1 MPVPWY
7 ASEGQRATLSSLFFP
22 SPSQGLQGRNS
33 AWQAVVNA
41 SPSESCGLLLF
52 SFFETG
58 FHAGARGGLKL
69 IFWPLPLECLIIGMF
84 HQAHLRECDL
94 QTNKQKNRMYL

>member
-1 MPVPWY
+1 MPIPWY
-7 ASEGQRATLSSLFFP
+7 ASEGQRATLSNLFFP

-33 AWQAVVNA
+33 ARQAVVNA
-41 SPSESCGLLLF
+41 SPSESSSLLLF

-58 FHAGARGGLKL
+58 FHAVARGGLEL

-84 HQAHLRECDL
+84 HHAHLRECDL
-94 QTNKQKNRMYL
+94 QTNEQKNRMYL